1 MRIIA
6 GRLKGRR
13 LKSPRGENIRPTAD
27 RVRESIFSLI
37 QARTSIEDARVL
49 DAFCGT
55 GAFGIEA
62 ISRGA
67 ASAVFIDS
75 SPAAL
80 KIAALNAESLGVSDQ
95 CQFLRRDVIR
105 YLKGPQTPR
114 FDLIFADPPYS
125 FNQIDLI
132 PRLALD
138 ALSETG
144 LLVLEHD
151 MTHRFDVGS
160 RAIES
165 RSYGRTIVTIFRKS
179 VSSAADQSE
188 EK

>member
-13 LKSPRGENIRPTAD
+13 LRSPRGVNTRPTAD
-27 RVRESIFSLI
+27 RVRESVFNLI
-37 QARTSIEDARVL
+37 QARTSIEKARVL

-55 GAFGIEA
+55 GAFGFEA

-67 ASAVFIDS
+67 ANAVFVDS

-95 CQFLRRDVIR
+95 CLFLRRDVMR
-105 YLKGPQTPR
+105 HLKRPQTPK
-114 FDLIFADPPYS
+114 FDLIFADPPYG
-125 FNQIDLI
+125 FDRLDLI
-132 PRLALD
+132 PALALD
-138 ALSETG
+138 ALSEDG
-144 LLVLEHD
+144 LLILEHD
-151 MTHRFDVGS
+151 KTHRFDVGS

-165 RSYGRTIVTIFRKS
+165 RSYGRTIVTIFRVS
-179 VSSAADQSE
+179 VSSEADQSE
-188 EK
+188 

>member
-1 MRIIA
+1 VDT
-6 GRLKGRR
+6 
-13 LKSPRGENIRPTAD
+13 RPTAD

-37 QARTSIEDARVL
+37 QARTSIENARVL

-67 ASAVFIDS
+67 ARVVFVDS

-80 KIAALNAESLGVSDQ
+80 KIAALNAETLGVSDQ
-95 CQFLRRDVIR
+95 CLFLRRDGIR
-105 YLKGPQTPR
+105 YLKSSQEPQ
-114 FDLIFADPPYS
+114 FDLIFADPPYR
-125 FNQIDLI
+125 FDQIDLI
-132 PRLALD
+132 PPLALE
-138 ALSETG
+138 ALDEGG

-151 MTHRFDVGS
+151 KTHRFDVGS

-165 RSYGRTIVTIFRKS
+165 RSYGRTIVTIFRAS
-179 VSSAADQSE
+179 GSSAADQSQ

>member
-13 LKSPRGENIRPTAD
+13 LRSPRGVNTRPTAD
-27 RVRESIFSLI
+27 RVRESVFNLI
-37 QARTSIEDARVL
+37 QARTSIEDACVL

-67 ASAVFIDS
+67 ASAVFVDS

-80 KIAALNAESLGVSDQ
+80 KIAALNAETLGVSDQ

-105 YLKGPQTPR
+105 HLKSPQTPK

-125 FNQIDLI
+125 FKQIDLI
-132 PRLALD
+132 PPLCLD
-138 ALSETG
+138 ALSEGG

-151 MTHRFDVGS
+151 KTHRFDVGS

-165 RSYGRTIVTIFRKS
+165 RSYGRTIVTIFR
-179 VSSAADQSE
+179 VSESSETDQSE